1 MPDAGCESCVIQQET
16 RASYKIG
23 EIASWMYGP
32 KHFSM
37 KVRDVQ
43 SGDKLIFQTPAGQE
57 ITDLLEDYI
66 EALVNLRRKYT
77 QGTLSGVGLA
87 RGAAQGRDTVTM
99 DTLPLVTMK
108 RAPEITGR
116 RT

>member
-1 MPDAGCESCVIQQET
+1 MHARGPVRQET
-16 RASYKIG
+16 RAVYKIG

-37 KVRDVQ
+37 KVQDVQ
-43 SGDKLIFQTPAGQE
+43 SGDKLIFQTTAGEE

-66 EALVNLRRKYT
+66 QALVELRRKYT
-77 QGTLSGVGLA
+77 AGTLSGVGLA
-87 RGAAQGRDTVTM
+87 NGTDVLSRTGSVVLDMGPM
-99 DTLPLVTMK
+99 VTMK
-108 RAPEITGR
+108 RAPAITGR